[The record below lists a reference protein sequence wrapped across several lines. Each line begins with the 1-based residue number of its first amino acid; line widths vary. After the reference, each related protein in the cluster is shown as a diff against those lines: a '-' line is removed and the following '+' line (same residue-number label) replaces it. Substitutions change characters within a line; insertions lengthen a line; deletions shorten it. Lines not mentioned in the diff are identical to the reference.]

1 MGAKENLELVE
12 RYLAAG
18 REQDWDTVR
27 DCLAEDVTFRV
38 AGVPRSLGG
47 VTEGRDAVVSNMQ
60 QAGAGGNMEPRKVFG
75 DDANVC
81 VVGKVTASRFPGNQ
95 YLRAAEA
102 PYSTYECIVYGVAHG
117 RIAESSAY
125 INWLDPYVQ
134 VGLVDPTS
142 LQP

>member
-27 DCLAEDVTFRV
+27 DCLTEDVTFRM
-38 AGVPRSLGG
+38 AGVPRSMGG
-47 VTEGRDAVVSNMQ
+47 VTEGRDAVLSTMRQ
-60 QAGAGGNMEPRKVFG
+60 GGGELEPRQVFA
-75 DDANVC
+75 DDAHVC
-81 VVGKVTASRFPGNQ
+81 VVAKASASRFPGNDF
-95 YLRAAEA
+95 LRAAEK
-102 PYSTYECIVYGVAHG
+102 PYSTYECIVYGIAHG

-125 INWLDPYVQ
+125 VNWLDPYVQ